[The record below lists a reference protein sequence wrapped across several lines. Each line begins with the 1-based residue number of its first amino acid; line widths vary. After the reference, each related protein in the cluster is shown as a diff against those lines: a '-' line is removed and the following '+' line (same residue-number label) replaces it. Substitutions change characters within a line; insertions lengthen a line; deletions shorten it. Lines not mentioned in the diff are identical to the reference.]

1 MTFVRLAATTI
12 ALACLSACGGGDDKG
27 GAGGKGGPGGGKRPP
42 MMVGA
47 TVAASADY
55 TPALTA
61 LGTVTP
67 LQSVA
72 VRTRVDGQI
81 TAVLFEEGA
90 TVKRGQPLFR
100 LDDRAVRA
108 QIAQDRAAL
117 ASAQATATQASGNL
131 KRAEQLVVRG
141 FVSKATLD
149 ANRAAAGTGNAGI
162 AQARAAIS
170 ASETALSYLTVR
182 APVSGR
188 TGEIGFKVG
197 ATVRSGDTVPLVTVN
212 QLSPITVR
220 FAVPPE
226 AIQTLRTALRGPGV
240 TVTAKDNQT
249 GAVLTT
255 GRLSFLDNNVDPTT
269 GNLAAKVEFDNRRDE
284 LWPGA
289 LVSVELP
296 VGTPQRL
303 VVLPEAA
310 IQNGRD
316 GGYVWTIGAGN
327 KVAMT
332 PVRIAGRAEGK
343 AYLAGGVAPG
353 TRVVSDALAK
363 LKPGDPVRTKGKRPP
378 GAGRS
383 SAP

>member
-1 MTFVRLAATTI
+1 MTFVRLAVTTI
-12 ALACLSACGGGDDKG
+12 ALACLTACGGGEDK
-27 GAGGKGGPGGGKRPP
+27 AGPGGPGGKRPP
-42 MMVGA
+42 MMVGVTTA
-47 TVAASADY
+47 TLADY
-55 TPALTA
+55 RPALTS

-81 TAVLFEEGA
+81 TAVLFREGA
-90 TVKRGQPLFR
+90 NVTRGQPLFR

-117 ASAQATATQASGNL
+117 AAAQATATQASGNL
-131 KRAEQLVVRG
+131 RRSEALVARG

-149 ANRAAAGTGNAGI
+149 ANRAAAGTGSAGI
-162 AQARAAIS
+162 AQARAAI
-170 ASETALSYLTVR
+170 AAAETSLSYLTVR

-197 ATVRSGDTVPLVTVN
+197 ATVRSGDTLPLVTVN

-226 AIQTLRTALRGPGV
+226 QIQSLRGAIASGV

-255 GRLSFLDNNVDPTT
+255 GRLGFLDNNVDPTT
-269 GNLAAKVEFDNRRDE
+269 GNLAAKAEFANRRDE

-296 VGTPQRL
+296 VGMPQRIIA
-303 VVLPEAA
+303 LPEAA

-316 GGYVWTIGAGN
+316 GSFVWTVGEGN

-332 PVRIAGRAEGK
+332 PVKIAGRMGGQ

-363 LKPGDPVRTKGKRPP
+363 LKAGDPVRMKGGSRP
-378 GAGRS
+378 GATGRRP
-383 SAP
+383 A

>member
-1 MTFVRLAATTI
+1 MTFVRLAVTTI
-12 ALACLSACGGGDDKG
+12 ALACLSACGGGDDK
-27 GAGGKGGPGGGKRPP
+27 GGKGGPGGGKRPP

-47 TVAASADY
+47 TVAALGDY
-55 TPALTA
+55 RPSLTA

-81 TAVLFEEGA
+81 TAVLFQEGA
-90 TVKRGQPLFR
+90 TVSRGQPLFR

-117 ASAQATATQASGNL
+117 ASAQATAAQAAGNL

-162 AQARAAIS
+162 AQARAAIA

-197 ATVRSGDTVPLVTVN
+197 ATVRGSDPVPLVTVN

-226 AIQTLRTALRGPGV
+226 HIQTLRTALRTGGV
-240 TVTAKDNQT
+240 TVTAKDNQS

-255 GRLSFLDNNVDPTT
+255 GRLNFLDNNVDPNT
-269 GNLAAKVEFDNRRDE
+269 GNLAAKAEFDNRRDE

-289 LVSVELP
+289 LVSVDLP
-296 VGTPQRL
+296 VGAPQRL

-316 GGYVWTIGAGN
+316 GSYVWTIGAGN

-332 PVRIAGRAEGK
+332 PVQIAGRAAGQ
-343 AYLAGGVAPG
+343 AYLAGGVTPG
-353 TRVVSDALAK
+353 TKVVSDALAK
-363 LKPGDPVRTKGKRPP
+363 LKAGDPVRTKGQRPGRP
-378 GAGRS
+378 GGS

>member
-1 MTFVRLAATTI
+1 MTPVRLAVTTI
-12 ALACLSACGGGDDKG
+12 ALACLAGCGGGDDKP
-27 GAGGKGGPGGGKRPP
+27 GGPGGPGGKRPP
-42 MMVGA
+42 MMVGVE
-47 TVAASADY
+47 TAALADY
-55 TPALTA
+55 RPGLTA

-72 VRTRVDGQI
+72 VRSRVDGQI
-81 TAVLFEEGA
+81 TAVLFREGA
-90 TVKRGQPLFR
+90 NVSRGQPLFR
-100 LDDRAVRA
+100 LDDRLVRA

-117 ASAQATATQASGNL
+117 ASAAATATQASSNL
-131 KRAEQLVVRG
+131 RRAEALVARG

-162 AQARAAIS
+162 AQARAQVA
-170 ASETALSYLTVR
+170 ASETSLSYLTVR

-197 ATVRSGDTVPLVTVN
+197 ATVRAGDTVPLVTVN

-226 AIQTLRTALRGPGV
+226 QIQPLRNAMANGGV
-240 TVTAKDNQT
+240 TVAAQDNQT
-249 GAVLTT
+249 SAALTT

-269 GNLAAKVEFDNRRDE
+269 GNLAAKAEFDNRRDE

-289 LVSVELP
+289 LVKVALP
-296 VGTPQRL
+296 VGTAQRL
-303 VVLPEAA
+303 VALPEAA

-316 GGYVWTIGAGN
+316 GSYVWTIGAGD

-332 PVRIAGRAEGK
+332 PVAIAGRAQGR
-343 AYLAGGVAPG
+343 AYLASGVAPG
-353 TRVVSDALAK
+353 TRVVADALAK
-363 LKPGDPVRTKGKRPP
+363 LKAGDPVRFKGSKRPGG
-378 GAGRS
+378 GAR
-383 SAP
+383 PR